1 MYCPVVGGGG
11 QDNLSVYF
19 QLNDRQNKKTVTT
32 YKDKFI
38 FDRMQIEV
46 TERSPERVLKIDE
59 VKIGKNIKDIL

>member
-1 MYCPVVGGGG
+1 MARGGE

-19 QLNDRQNKKTVTT
+19 HLNDRQNRKTVTT